1 MKASIGI
8 ESNEVGPYVHVRL
21 VSMRIFYGE
30 LQCSKFYITSLIL
43 LKKIK
48 KREFHRIRDEF
59 HPYETV
65 YGFQS

>member
-43 LKKIK
+43 LKKRK
-48 KREFHRIRDEF
+48 KESFIEQ
-59 HPYETV
+59 V
-65 YGFQS
+65 Q

>member
-43 LKKIK
+43 LKKR